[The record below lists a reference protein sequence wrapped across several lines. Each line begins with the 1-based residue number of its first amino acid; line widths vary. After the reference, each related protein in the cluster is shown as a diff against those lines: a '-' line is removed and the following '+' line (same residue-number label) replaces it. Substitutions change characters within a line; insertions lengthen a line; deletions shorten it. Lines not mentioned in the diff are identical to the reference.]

1 VYVVALPAYLPTLEV
16 VPENVFSR
24 MAGAVGLSSD
34 IDLESEDFNRSFKV
48 RAEDRKF
55 ATDVLSP
62 RTMQFLLTAPPA
74 AWRIQ
79 GTDMLRWE
87 QGRLDPADIVVATS
101 ILDRVA
107 NGIPTFVWKDHGYDP
122 RP

>member
-1 VYVVALPAYLPTLEV
+1 
-16 VPENVFSR
+16 
-24 MAGAVGLSSD
+24 
-34 IDLESEDFNRSFKV
+34 
-48 RAEDRKF
+48 
-55 ATDVLSP
+55 
-62 RTMQFLLTAPPA
+62 MQFLLTAPPA